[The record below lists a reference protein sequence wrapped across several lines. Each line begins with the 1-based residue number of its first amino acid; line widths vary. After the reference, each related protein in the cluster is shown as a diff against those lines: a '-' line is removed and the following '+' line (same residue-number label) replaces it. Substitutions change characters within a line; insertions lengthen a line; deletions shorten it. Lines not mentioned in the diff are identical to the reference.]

1 MVKKHITVNRGIR
14 KNNST
19 EGETIETK
27 MRRLVENQE
36 KAEGQVPLIYT
47 ERKEGVLPSY
57 NIKSDRFD
65 AAIEASDKI
74 AKSITAK
81 REERAKM
88 TVVKNDEEIGGDE
101 SIQATN

>member
-1 MVKKHITVNRGIR
+1 MVRKNITVNRGIR
-14 KNNST
+14 RNNST
-19 EGETIETK
+19 DGETIETK

-36 KAEGQVPLIYT
+36 RVEGQVPLIFT
-47 ERKEGVLPSY
+47 ERKDGVLPSY

-81 REERAKM
+81 REERAKL
-88 TVVKNDEEIGGDE
+88 TVVKKDEDNGGAE
-101 SIQATN
+101 STQATN